1 MNNFTKEY
9 LQLIHEDVSATNE
22 FSMTLHDLIAVL
34 QKLENELGG
43 NAEVKIEEIEEGY
56 NASDRYGVGMGLKV
70 GNNFVEQKKLSNY
83 TETGCIY

>member
-9 LQLIHEDVSATNE
+9 LKVINEDVSETDE
-22 FSMTLHDLIAVL
+22 FSMTLHDLIVVL

-43 NAEVKIEEIEEGY
+43 NAEVKIEEIDEGY
-56 NASDRYGVGMGLKV
+56 NECDRYGVGMGLKV

>member
-9 LQLIHEDVSATNE
+9 LKVINEDVSSTDE
-22 FSMTLHDLIAVL
+22 FSMTLHDLIVVL

-43 NAEVKIEEIEEGY
+43 NTEVKIEEIEEGY
-56 NASDRYGVGMGLKV
+56 NESDRYGVGMGLKV
-70 GNNFVEQKKLSNY
+70 GDNFVEQKKLSNY